1 MAELKNPRAVAATS
15 LQQVL
20 QHGHSLSAAFPH
32 FSQSLSPADR
42 ALAQAICYGVLR
54 HLPEYEWLI
63 SQLID
68 KPLKKKVRIVHY
80 VLLAGL
86 YQLREM
92 RVATHAAINETVQA
106 AVQLK
111 QRPLKG
117 LVNAVLRNYQR
128 QHAQLEHQLKQKTEL
143 SGNFPGWLQRRIE
156 TSWPEQALSI
166 IKASN
171 ANAPMWLRVNE
182 SKISTK
188 DYCKLLDDAGIPA
201 QMHADLT
208 ESKENTVSSAIRLGS
223 PTDVHKL
230 PGFDDGWVSVQ
241 DLSAQRA
248 AKLLQVK
255 PEMRVLDA
263 CAAPGG
269 KSAHILELTPEAE
282 LVALDHDESRIERIH
297 QNLQR
302 LKLSAKVVHGDAAD
316 PNTWWDEQQFDR
328 ILIDAPCSATGVIRR
343 HPDIKWL
350 RRDSDIAT
358 LSALQADI
366 LNALWELLKPGGRL
380 IYATCSI
387 LPEENELQIQQ
398 FIAKQDDANLVSLR
412 EAGTLGWQIFPDP
425 ELGDGF
431 YYACIEKH

>member
-1 MAELKNPRAVAATS
+1 MAELKNPRAVAAIS

-20 QHGHSLSAAFPH
+20 QHGRSFSAVFPH
-32 FSQSLSPADR
+32 YSQSLSPADR
-42 ALAQAICYGVLR
+42 ALAQAISYGVLR
-54 HLPEYEWLI
+54 HLPDYEWLI

-80 VLLAGL
+80 LLLAGL

-92 RVATHAAINETVQA
+92 RVASHAAINETVQA
-106 AVQLK
+106 ALQLK
-111 QRPLKG
+111 QKPLKG

-128 QHAQLEHQLKQKTEL
+128 QHAQFGHQLKQEAGLTM
-143 SGNFPGWLQRRIE
+143 NFPGWLQRRIE
-156 TSWPEQALSI
+156 AAWPEQAPSI
-166 IKASN
+166 MEASN
-171 ANAPMWLRVNE
+171 TSAPMWLRINT
-182 SKISTK
+182 SKISTN
-188 DYCKLLDDAGIPA
+188 DYFKQLDGAGIPA
-201 QMHADLT
+201 QMHADLA
-208 ESKENTVSSAIRLGS
+208 ESKENTVGSAIRLDS

-248 AKLLQVK
+248 AKLLQAE
-255 PEMRVLDA
+255 PGMRVLDA

-269 KSAHILELTPEAE
+269 KSAHILEVTPEAD
-282 LVALDHDESRIERIH
+282 LLAIDRDESRIGRIH
-297 QNLQR
+297 QNLKR
-302 LKLSAKVVHGDAAD
+302 LKLSAQVTHGDAAD
-316 PNTWWDEQQFDR
+316 PNTWWDGQQFDR

-366 LNALWELLKPGGRL
+366 LNALWGLLKPRGRL

-398 FIAKQDDANLVSLR
+398 FIAKQANASVIPLH
-412 EAGTLGWQIFPDP
+412 EAGRLGWQIFPDP
-425 ELGDGF
+425 ALGDGF
-431 YYACIEKH
+431 YYACIEKD